1 MNLLFAHRAPLGTL
15 VGLVPVLLAAS
26 GARAGEPL
34 AEPPAQPATQLAAPP
49 AALRALPVVLFA
61 LLGVDADAE
70 PASPAA
76 STSTVPPAAA
86 VRRWRVLTQDIT
98 LARTLERW
106 AGEAGYRIKWDAQRN
121 FLIGAPDC
129 VVGSFETALQSV
141 LGSAGIRES
150 DYPLEA
156 CIYANTPP
164 LVRITRQGE
173 QARECV
179 AP

>member
-1 MNLLFAHRAPLGTL
+1 MHSPTSLPRIEGRRHVAATPLPLAASLPRA
-15 VGLVPVLLAAS
+15 VAVLLA
-26 GARAGEPL
+26 GIGTAGL
-34 AEPPAQPATQLAAPP
+34 LRAAPP
-49 AALRALPVVLFA
+49 APVPASMVGAAAVPELLPVVPYL
-61 LLGVDADAE
+61 ADAIAPE
-70 PASPAA
+70 PRRAPAG
-76 STSTVPPAAA
+76 P
-86 VRRWRVLTQDIT
+86 WHVLTQDIT

-106 AGEAGYRIKWDAQRN
+106 GAEAGFRVKWDAQRN
-121 FLIGAPDC
+121 FLIGAPDSIE
-129 VVGSFETALQSV
+129 GTFETALQSV
-141 LGSAGIRES
+141 LGSAGIRQS